1 MQDNL
6 LLNQFQGT
14 RACSSFSRRSLQ
26 KDAAGLGVRRWQTGM
41 STPLI
46 VLLALVFGLLPCSA
60 TATQIRNIVTLKGS
74 EEVDID
80 GLGIVVGLNGTG
92 DGEFGSAHKAVL
104 AALIERLDATA
115 TPQNLAD
122 SDSIAL
128 VHVSARVPA
137 EGAREGVDRLDVTV
151 AAANDAQS
159 LKGGVLLGA
168 VLMARDKA
176 GRLKEYAVASGNIVL
191 EDEEEKPRI
200 GKVVRG
206 AQMVRDVPSMNLD
219 RFNQITL
226 VLQENKASW
235 QLANFIAEAIN
246 GVMVL
251 ADDEDPIARAV
262 DQKNVI
268 VKVPDQALP
277 NLSSFIT
284 QIMGTTIDSEIASG
298 GARVI
303 INRAEGTIA
312 MTSEVELSPVII
324 SHKGMTIQ
332 IVTPEPEPNELN
344 PRVENEDFVA
354 LDPENR
360 GGAGLRQL
368 LDALNKLSV
377 PAEDRIA
384 IIKEIHDLGV
394 LHAELIYK

>member
-1 MQDNL
+1 MMRKVKWPWLFAFVL
-6 LLNQFQGT
+6 LLNSVPAF
-14 RACSSFSRRSLQ
+14 
-26 KDAAGLGVRRWQTGM
+26 
-41 STPLI
+41 
-46 VLLALVFGLLPCSA
+46 
-60 TATQIRNIVTLKGS
+60 ATQIRNVVTLKGS
-74 EEVDID
+74 ESSVIS
-80 GLGIVVGLNGTG
+80 GIGVVVGLNGTG
-92 DGEFGSAHKAVL
+92 DGEFGPAHKAVL
-104 AALIERLDATA
+104 AATVDRLDATA
-115 TPQNLAD
+115 TPQNFTDA
-122 SDSIAL
+122 DSIAL
-128 VHVSARVPA
+128 VHVNATVPA
-137 EGAREGVDRLDVTV
+137 EGVRQGVDQLDVTV
-151 AAANDAQS
+151 ATINDAKS
-159 LKGGVLLGA
+159 LKGGVLLDA
-168 VLMARDKA
+168 VLFAPGKN
-176 GRLKEYAVASGNIVL
+176 GRAYAVAAGNLML
-191 EDEEEKPRI
+191 EDEEENPRRA
-200 GKVVRG
+200 KVVRG
-206 AQMVRDVPSMNLD
+206 AHMVRDVPSMNLD

-251 ADDEDPIARAV
+251 GDDDDPIARAV

-268 VKVPDQALP
+268 VKVPDEALP

-303 INRAEGTIA
+303 INRSEGTIA
-312 MTSEVELSPVII
+312 MTSDVELSPVII

-344 PRVENEDFVA
+344 PKVEEVDFVA

-360 GGAGLRQL
+360 GGVGLRQL
-368 LDALNKLSV
+368 LDALNTLNV

>member
-1 MQDNL
+1 MHKIK
-6 LLNQFQGT
+6 FT
-14 RACSSFSRRSLQ
+14 S
-26 KDAAGLGVRRWQTGM
+26 M
-41 STPLI
+41 
-46 VLLALVFGLLPCSA
+46 LALVALLIAVPA
-60 TATQIRNIVTLKGS
+60 NATQIRNVVTLKGS
-74 EEVDID
+74 EQNKLSGI
-80 GLGIVVGLNGTG
+80 GIVVGLNGTG

-104 AALIERLDATA
+104 AAVASKIDATA
-115 TPQNLAD
+115 TPLNLTDA
-122 SDSIAL
+122 DSIAL
-128 VHVSARVPA
+128 VHVSAVVPS
-137 EGAREGVDRLDVTV
+137 EGVREGVDHLDVTIATV
-151 AAANDAQS
+151 NDAKS
-159 LKGGVLLGA
+159 LKGGVLLDA
-168 VLMARDKA
+168 VLFSGGKN
-176 GRLKEYAVASGNIVL
+176 GRAYAVASGNLML
-191 EDEEEKPRI
+191 EDEEENPRRA
-200 GKVVRG
+200 KVVRG

-226 VLQENKASW
+226 VLQGNKASW

-251 ADDEDPIARAV
+251 ADDEEPIARAV

-268 VKVPDQALP
+268 VKVPDEALP

-284 QIMGTTIDSEIASG
+284 QIMSTTIDSEIASG

-312 MTSEVELSPVII
+312 MTRDVELSPVII

-332 IVTPEPEPNELN
+332 IVNPEPEPDPNN
-344 PRVENEDFVA
+344 PEVRLVDFVA
-354 LDPENR
+354 LDPDNR

-368 LDALNKLSV
+368 LDALNTLSV